1 MLETPEAVLDA
12 LRENDDRPYGLH
24 RTVTAEELAEA
35 AEAFEDAGLLV
46 TALLELMAAY
56 EFTGEHRK
64 SPVVFARLLK
74 LHESTPDAFSEWAEH
89 QIHWRFKW
97 VTTSLL
103 QVPGM
108 PLTTVHGWIDRMRE
122 RYEDAGHGLQ
132 PVAAMRYHVARHT
145 GEGVPGANLHWA
157 TRTRPDLCDSEACE
171 NPHHALHP

>member
-103 QVPGM
+103 QVPDM

-132 PVAAMRYHVARHT
+132 PVAAMRCWPRSSACSTPRST
-145 GEGVPGANLHWA
+145 ASPRSSPR
-157 TRTRPDLCDSEACE
+157 RTSTSASRSTCPS
-171 NPHHALHP
+171 